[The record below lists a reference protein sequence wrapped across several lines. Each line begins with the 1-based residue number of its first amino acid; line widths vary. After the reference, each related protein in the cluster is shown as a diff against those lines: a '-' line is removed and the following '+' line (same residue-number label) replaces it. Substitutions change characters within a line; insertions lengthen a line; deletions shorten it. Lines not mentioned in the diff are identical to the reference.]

1 MTHRVLA
8 PFVVL
13 ALVVSACGANAE
25 ASEVRSDAPRAA
37 VDAAA
42 VKGAATALDAFSAD
56 LYKALA
62 REDGNLVLSPYSVAV
77 ALAMTRAGASGE
89 TARQMDAVL
98 HAALGGDLHAG
109 FNALDQAIA
118 KRPGRYPFG
127 DSTIDLELATANRLW
142 GQKDLAFEK
151 AFLDIL
157 ASRYGAGMQLV
168 DYKRAADD
176 ARKAINDW
184 VAQRTKDRIK
194 DLLAPGVLTKQTRLV
209 LTNAIYLKANWVF
222 AFADATPGP
231 FTRRDGSKVQ
241 AQAMRLSD
249 SLRYGAGPGWQAV
262 QLPYAGG
269 LSMVVLVPDAGTLD
283 TFEAALDGPR
293 IRAMTAALS
302 TAQVNLSLPKF
313 QFRSLAQL
321 KGALSAMGMP
331 IAFTDRADFSG
342 MTKQEPLEIAEVLH
356 QAFIAVDEKGTEA
369 AAATAV
375 VMRVVSAAIK
385 VVDLNVD
392 RPFLFV
398 IRDDETG
405 AILFMG
411 RVLDPTA
418 Q

>member
-8 PFVVL
+8 PFLVL
-13 ALVVSACGANAE
+13 ALVVSACGAKAE

-37 VDAAA
+37 ADAAA
-42 VKGAATALDAFSAD
+42 AKPAGTALDAFSAD
-56 LYKALA
+56 LYKVLA

-89 TARQMDAVL
+89 TARQIDAVL
-98 HAALGGDLHAG
+98 HAALAGDLHSG

-118 KRPGRYPFG
+118 KRPGKYPFG
-127 DSTIDLELATANRLW
+127 DRTIDLELATANRLW
-142 GQKDLAFEK
+142 GQKNFVFEK
-151 AFLDIL
+151 TFLDVL
-157 ASRYGAGMQLV
+157 ASRYGAGMQIV
-168 DYKRAADD
+168 DYERAAED

-194 DLLAPGVLTKQTRLV
+194 DLIAPGVLDDSTRLV
-209 LTNAIYLKANWVF
+209 LTNAIYLKANWIF

-231 FTRRDGSKVQ
+231 FTRKDGSKVQ

-269 LSMVVLVPDAGTLD
+269 LSMVVLVPDAGTLGA
-283 TFEAALDGPR
+283 FEAALDGTR
-293 IRAMTAALS
+293 IRAMTAGLS

-313 QFRSLAQL
+313 QFRSRAEL

-331 IAFTDRADFSG
+331 IAFTDKADFSG
-342 MTKQEPLEIAEVLH
+342 MTTQEPLEIAEVLH

-375 VMRVVSAAIK
+375 VMRATSAPIK

-405 AILFMG
+405 AVLFMG

-418 Q
+418 P